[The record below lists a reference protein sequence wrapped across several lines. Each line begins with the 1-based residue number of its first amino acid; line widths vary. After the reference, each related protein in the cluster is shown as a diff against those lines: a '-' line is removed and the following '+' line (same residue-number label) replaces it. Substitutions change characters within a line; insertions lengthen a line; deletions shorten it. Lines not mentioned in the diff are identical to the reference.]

1 MPTLAAFIPPIT
13 AHNLLVKANA
23 PSLRTQ
29 AVPHAPHSAGVGLS
43 EAAGHGARPAPEL
56 WQVSGRRPAQAHGRR
71 MSECGGQPATLKPVS
86 PRTDLQGAVILPPT
100 RIPVQ
105 HSARGF
111 LPSCAQ
117 WPPPH
122 PFSRP
127 AIFNPPPPG
136 GKQDGCFARYKSMCT
151 NADKIADTALH
162 LRLPAEGAQVHSRA
176 KNGGKKWP
184 WDRSRRDPA
193 RQHHHS
199 KRKGILVQRVNTRFE
214 AAGRSIYPLL
224 LRQVPWWPPG
234 RPGTWP

>member
-1 MPTLAAFIPPIT
+1 MPMAPLEGSLIDLASHRSVMAHLLCPPWLHSSHLSPHT
-13 AHNLLVKANA
+13 ACWSKQM
-23 PSLRTQ
+23 PPPCTQ

-43 EAAGHGARPAPEL
+43 EAAGHGPRPAPEL
-56 WQVSGRRPAQAHGRR
+56 RQVSGRRPAKAHGRR
-71 MSECGGQPATLKPVS
+71 MSECGGQPTTLKSVS
-86 PRTDLQGAVILPPT
+86 PRIDLQGAVILPRT

-127 AIFNPPPPG
+127 TIFNPPPPG

-162 LRLPAEGAQVHSRA
+162 LRLPAEGHRC
-176 KNGGKKWP
+176 
-184 WDRSRRDPA
+184 
-193 RQHHHS
+193 
-199 KRKGILVQRVNTRFE
+199 T
-214 AAGRSIYPLL
+214 AG
-224 LRQVPWWPPG
+224 Q
-234 RPGTWP
+234 